1 MADYEFA
8 TEEVIGTGRL
18 TWQQINQANQHHEF
32 ILKVSQLPLT
42 NFIRLLSLAV
52 EHVGQLSILVR
63 GHVTPLKGGMLVH
76 KKRKDMAIYLAH
88 IIYIEIPML
97 MGDVQGFGC
106 GQVASIPQDFPA
118 SLDDSI
124 RYSFMSG
131 SGLQVQETVKAKAS
145 PVILSSA
152 RLRSS
157 ARSIIPP
164 IIERS
169 PCRMVLR
176 SRTRCW

>member
-97 MGDVQGFGC
+97 MGDGDRIARQ
-106 GQVASIPQDFPA
+106 S
-118 SLDDSI
+118 
-124 RYSFMSG
+124 
-131 SGLQVQETVKAKAS
+131 AKLAFQIDELKKLLTEES
-145 PVILSSA
+145 
-152 RLRSS
+152 
-157 ARSIIPP
+157 
-164 IIERS
+164 
-169 PCRMVLR
+169 
-176 SRTRCW
+176 